1 MRGSSRSTKR
11 AGSSGIRRGRPSS
24 SGSGPAKDSCRA
36 TRSSA
41 CPTSW
46 ASTRRCR
53 SCFLKPTRPMH
64 GSANPI
70 RHRCSADAR
79 HSIAC
84 SRGMSPTS
92 TWSGNI
98 SMQRAAAGASA
109 LRTLRTVWRPSHRLI
124 PSRFPPVSLFDRVVD
139 PKDLEAV
146 YALESLTNDRIRDE
160 AGDLRLVPR
169 NERIAG
175 SGTTPVMA
183 AFTHL
188 NPEGSRF
195 SDGTWGVFY
204 AAHSVA
210 TAVEETV
217 YHRERFLAATAEPAC
232 DIEMRCYRTS
242 IQARLHDLRGGW
254 KSVHDPHSYVA
265 GVAMARRL
273 RGEGSDGIVYDS
285 VRHHGGECVAVFYPD
300 RVAPC
305 VQAQHLMYRWDGRR
319 IAQVLTVD
327 EWKRA

>member
-1 MRGSSRSTKR
+1 MADIPPLKR
-11 AGSSGIRRGRPSS
+11 IR
-24 SGSGPAKDSCRA
+24 
-36 TRSSA
+36 
-41 CPTSW
+41 
-46 ASTRRCR
+46 
-53 SCFLKPTRPMH
+53 
-64 GSANPI
+64 
-70 RHRCSADAR
+70 
-79 HSIAC
+79 
-84 SRGMSPTS
+84 
-92 TWSGNI
+92 WSQAYRI
-98 SMQRAAAGASA
+98 
-109 LRTLRTVWRPSHRLI
+109 V
-124 PSRFPPVSLFDRVVD
+124 PSRFPPVGVFDRIAE
-139 PKDLEAV
+139 PGDLEAL
-146 YALESLTNDRIRDE
+146 YAIEAMTNPRLRDE
-160 AGDLRLVPR
+160 MGELRLVPP
-169 NERIAG
+169 ERRISG
-175 SGTTPVMA
+175 PGTTPVMA

-217 YHRERFLAATAEPAC
+217 YHRELFLAATAEPAC

-254 KSVHDPHSYVA
+254 KAVHDPHSYAA
-265 GVAMARRL
+265 GVTLARRL

-305 VQAQHLMYRWDGRR
+305 VQAQHLMYRWDGTR

-327 EWKRA
+327 EWKRG